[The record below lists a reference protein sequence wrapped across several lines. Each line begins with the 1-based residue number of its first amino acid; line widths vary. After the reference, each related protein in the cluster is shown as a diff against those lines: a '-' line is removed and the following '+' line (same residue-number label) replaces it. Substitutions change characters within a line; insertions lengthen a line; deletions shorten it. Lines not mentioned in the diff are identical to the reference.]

1 MKKLL
6 LFVLITTLCLS
17 AFAMGAK
24 EDADYSVLNPT
35 NVKYI
40 SIPLSPWYKIIL
52 SLKVAL
58 SSFTVKVTF
67 LVINFITP

>member
-6 LFVLITTLCLS
+6 LFVLITVLCFS

-35 NVKYI
+35 NVKVAALKGPTAMGMVKLIVI
-40 SIPLSPWYKIIL
+40 SIN
-52 SLKVAL
+52 A
-58 SSFTVKVTF
+58 
-67 LVINFITP
+67 